1 MTAEQLRDL
10 LTEYVEKGM
19 GDLQVRVKD
28 YSSFKPV
35 IDVVYYKSDT
45 APDILCIETC
55 IVLSN

>member
-28 YSSFKPV
+28 YSSFELFKPV
-35 IDVVYYKSDT
+35 SGVVHYKSDT
-45 APDILCIETC
+45 APDILCVE
-55 IVLSN
+55 